1 MTPAIFLDKDGTL
14 VENVP
19 YNVDV
24 GKLRF
29 TRGALPALARLQE
42 LGFALV
48 VATNQSGVA
57 LGRYDVDD
65 VMDMAAHLCAV
76 LQREGIRI
84 AGYYFC
90 PHLPHGIVPQYSC
103 RCTCRKPQPGMLLQA
118 ARELDLDLAN
128 SWMLGD
134 ILDDVEAGHRA
145 GCRSIL
151 IDNGGET
158 EWLLDSPL
166 RHPDYIAGDLLFASR
181 YIASEITGYAKRERE
196 LSWTK

>member
-1 MTPAIFLDKDGTL
+1 MKPAVFLDKDGTL

-24 GKLRF
+24 ARVRLAPF
-29 TRGALPALARLQE
+29 ALPALARLQA

-57 LGRYDVDD
+57 LGYYDLAD
-65 VMDMAAHLCAV
+65 VTRMAAALCV
-76 LQREGIRI
+76 ILEREGIDLS
-84 AGYYFC
+84 GYYFC
-90 PHLPHGIVPQYSC
+90 PHSATGSVREFAVP
-103 RCTCRKPQPGMLLQA
+103 CTCRKPKPGMLLQA

-166 RHPDYIAGDLLFASR
+166 RHPDYIASDLLFAAR
-181 YIASEITGYAKRERE
+181 YIASEVTGYAKRERE